1 MQLTLHADYS
11 LRVLLFLAERPND
24 VVSTQE
30 ISEAYNISRNHLV
43 RVVQT
48 LAASGF
54 VRVSAGRSGG
64 VTLARSAAEVGVGD
78 VVRSAE
84 PGFRVVEC
92 FDPATNSCPIAPV
105 CRLRGILHEALAAF
119 FEVLDRYTLADL
131 IRIPEGRRLSAYFL
145 HEITRLPAT
154 DKPD

>member
-30 ISEAYNISRNHLV
+30 ISEAYKISRNHLV
-43 RVVQT
+43 RVIQT
-48 LAASGF
+48 LAANGF
-54 VRVSAGRSGG
+54 VRVSAGRTGG
-64 VTLARSAAEVGVGD
+64 VTLARNPAEVLVSD

-105 CRLRGILHEALAAF
+105 CLLRGVLHEALAAF
-119 FEVLDRYTLADL
+119 FAVLDRYTLADL
-131 IRIPEGRRLSAYFL
+131 IRMPEGKRLSTYFL
-145 HEITRLPAT
+145 REITSLSP
-154 DKPD
+154 PHE

>member
-30 ISEAYNISRNHLV
+30 ISDAYHISRNHLV
-43 RVVQT
+43 RVIQT

-54 VRVSAGRSGG
+54 VRVSAGRTGG
-64 VTLARSAAEVGVGD
+64 VTLARQAAEVRVGD

-92 FDPATNSCPIAPV
+92 FDPASNTCPIAPV
-105 CRLRGILHEALAAF
+105 CRLRGALHEALAAF
-119 FEVLDRYTLADL
+119 FAVLDRYTLADL
-131 IRIPEGRRLSAYFL
+131 IRMPEGKSLAAYFL
-145 HEITRLPAT
+145 REITSLNP
-154 DKPD
+154 PHE